1 MQITGYTAPDSGTG
15 RPYQWPYHADADA
28 ERARYLERPTQRPCH
43 FNVFD
48 RAA

>member
-15 RPYQWPYHADADA
+15 RPYQWPYHADA

-48 RAA
+48 RVA